1 MASVLSLCSFRRPRW
16 LSIQQRIF
24 YGDLLQFWLC
34 DTRPVLRFYH
44 GLCGIQLRF
53 FSWYWSFMGQA
64 AIPCKN
70 EVLLWAVHAHNST
83 KIQQQIWVERHNT
96 STMDQLPTRF
106 TISPAIVTWMENLT
120 EPPVLIYRSATMTK
134 LCEFATTKA
143 PAISEG
149 NWVWWIFTLK
159 AESCCRR
166 RRRSHR

>member
-96 STMDQLPTRF
+96 STMDQAQRWQSCANLP
-106 TISPAIVTWMENLT
+106 L
-120 EPPVLIYRSATMTK
+120 
-134 LCEFATTKA
+134 
-143 PAISEG
+143 
-149 NWVWWIFTLK
+149 
-159 AESCCRR
+159 RR
-166 RRRSHR
+166 RQPFLKVTEFDESSHWKQKVVVEEEGEAIDREEEEEKTKP